1 MKFRNSAAALG
12 LSVLAALLILD
23 SRTWCGG
30 AADGVALCLKTV
42 IPSLFPFFFLSALL
56 RGALT
61 GRSLPAL
68 AAASRLCGIPPGQEG
83 LLLSGFLGGY
93 PVGAAAVADSW
104 RSGCLSDRDARRLLG
119 FCSNAGPAFLFGMLT
134 PLFSSP
140 GAVWLLWG
148 IHLASALLTGILL
161 PGKPASSGPAKA
173 APRGRTSDA
182 MTGSLKAMASVC
194 GWVILFRAALAFL
207 SRRMLGRLPTAW
219 QVLLAGLLELTNGCC
234 RLGSVAPEWLRFLLC
249 AGMVA
254 FGGLCVVFQT
264 ASVTRGLG
272 IGTYLRG
279 KLLQTVLSAILA
291 CPAAA
296 LLYPG
301 TVPAPILAGAAVF
314 ALILAG
320 TAFFR
325 QKRTGNFRP
334 VPV

>member
-1 MKFRNSAAALG
+1 MKGRLLALWCFAAMG
-12 LSVLAALLILD
+12 LVLLDGQTAQAGVREGLRLCAGAVVPALL
-23 SRTWCGG
+23 
-30 AADGVALCLKTV
+30 
-42 IPSLFPFFFLSALL
+42 PFFLLSNLL
-56 RGALT
+56 TRQLW
-61 GRSLPAL
+61 GRSGRFLRFLGKVFRMPEGAECLLIPA
-68 AAASRLCGIPPGQEG
+68 
-83 LLLSGFLGGY
+83 FLGGY
-93 PVGAAAVADSW
+93 PAGAGAVGQAYAFGGLQKEQAQ
-104 RSGCLSDRDARRLLG
+104 RLLG
-119 FCSNAGPAFLFGMLT
+119 YCSNVGPAFLFGIVAGAFED
-134 PLFSSP
+134 PLI
-140 GAVWLLWG
+140 GWQLWG
-148 IHLASALLTGILL
+148 SQILGALVTAWLL
-161 PGKPASSGPAKA
+161 PGSPGVA
-173 APRGRTSDA
+173 APKQGKTQGDMLTLA
-182 MTGSLKAMASVC
+182 VLTMGKICVT
-194 GWVILFRAALAFL
+194 VILFRVVLCYGAKY
-207 SRRMLGRLPTAW
+207 LPVEGTAG
-219 QVLLAGLLELTNGCC
+219 VLLGGLLELTNGCC

-249 AGMVA
+249 VGTVA

-301 TVPAPILAGAAVF
+301 TVPAPILAGAAVL